1 VKRKRRVEIRIER
14 REVSVFGAPGFI
26 SAQPPGA
33 SGPQPSGLLCVRP
46 DACPACGSA
55 DLLLLAEA
63 VTLAGLDVA
72 SLQTGIEAGSFH
84 LHCSVSGEWWICRQS
99 VSANHGEVA

>member
-26 SAQPPGA
+26 SAQPPGT
-33 SGPQPSGLLCVRP
+33 SRPESSGLLCVRP
-46 DACPACGSA
+46 AACPACGSPE
-55 DLLLLAEA
+55 LLLLAEA

-72 SLQTGIEAGSFH
+72 SLQTGIEAGRFH

-99 VSANHGEVA
+99 TRTVSGEVQ